1 MVPDSTTDSVLGGGS
16 VEDGASGL
24 ATNSVVNTA
33 LKAELREKHPQIV
46 ALCVKYSVS
55 SLSLFGSATTSEW
68 RSDSSDID
76 ILVALE
82 PDPRQSIA
90 DRFLGLAEDLE
101 ELLGRPV
108 DLVTERSV
116 RNPYFRRAIEA
127 TRVIL
132 YAA

>member
-1 MVPDSTTDSVLGGGS
+1 LD
-16 VEDGASGL
+16 DGARGL
-24 ATNSVVNTA
+24 TMDAVVNTA
-33 LKAELREKHPQIV
+33 LKVELRKKHPQIV

-76 ILVALE
+76 MLVALE

-127 TRVIL
+127 TRVSL